1 MKDLI
6 KGHNPLML
14 FFVALMSL
22 FFAFAVRNKIVGEG
36 HTDLNANFFFFMV
49 LASCIGIYFLI
60 HEGIKEFTDF
70 FCKKS
75 WKKRG
80 IVPQTVSKP
89 LPTIQDNNQCV
100 REEVKNENPPLTR
113 EDARL
118 LLTEIFSVKAE
129 AASDNKEELVKSINN
144 NMLDLSNVAA
154 NAADEIE
161 AGLQRTFQEACLYT
175 IEVLGAY
182 MSKEHLQL
190 LISRLSKF
198 QRAGNRT
205 WTVLAE
211 GETVNKRVETH
222 APISKT
228 DLYHYGWNM
237 QQLFGKTGPQAAF
250 FLQSTFHEHF
260 DDLQLKTIKGKLRND
275 PHKGIIKIN
284 KEFSPNYRNRV
295 EREIENNRLQLA
307 KEYEEEQKQKKFE
320 AAEARREK
328 AAKSP
333 DSNKP
338 TQITQ
343 MKAVPMPPLTTK
355 KEEPAMDFDDID
367 DEDDEIREELSC
379 DSYENEEDYWEDT
392 NDEPADD
399 EFIYAML
406 ERSEKRNQ
414 KINEPAPWKTGDS
427 LVVDRDW

>member
-14 FFVALMSL
+14 FFVALLSL

-80 IVPQTVSKP
+80 IVVQAASDPMP
-89 LPTIQDNNQCV
+89 IIQDNKQCV
-100 REEVKNENPPLTR
+100 IEEVKSENPTLTR
-113 EDARL
+113 EDARM

-129 AASDNKEELVKSINN
+129 VASDNKEELVKSFNN

-175 IEVLGAY
+175 IEMLGSY
-182 MSKEHLQL
+182 MTKDHLEL

-205 WTVLAE
+205 WTVLAD
-211 GETVNKRVETH
+211 GETVNKKVETH
-222 APISKT
+222 SPITKT

-237 QQLFGKTGPQAAF
+237 QQLFGKTGPQAAY

-260 DDLQLKTIKGKLRND
+260 DDLQLKTIKGKLTLD
-275 PHKGIIKIN
+275 PQKGIIKIN
-284 KEFSPNYRNRV
+284 KEFSPNYRCRL
-295 EREIENNRLQLA
+295 ERE
-307 KEYEEEQKQKKFE
+307 KEKNLRQMTKELEEEQKQLKFE

-328 AAKSP
+328 ATKSLE
-333 DSNKP
+333 SNTP
-338 TQITQ
+338 TPISK

-355 KEEPAMDFDDID
+355 KEEPAMDFDDIED
-367 DEDDEIREELSC
+367 DDEIREDLPR

-414 KINEPAPWKTGDS
+414 KINEPAPWKIGDS

>member
-22 FFAFAVRNKIVGEG
+22 FFAFAVRNKIVSES

-49 LASCIGIYFLI
+49 LASCIGVYFLI

-70 FCKKS
+70 FVKKS

-80 IVPQTVSKP
+80 ITPQTATIPDASNKESNNSEIEKP
-89 LPTIQDNNQCV
+89 TTESQ
-100 REEVKNENPPLTR
+100 PLTR
-113 EDARL
+113 EDARM
-118 LLTEIFSVKAE
+118 LLTEVLAVKAE
-129 AASDNKEELVKSINN
+129 KASDDKEELVKTINE

-154 NAADEIE
+154 NAANEIE

-175 IEVLGAY
+175 IEVLGPY
-182 MSKEHLQL
+182 MTKENLEI

-198 QRAGNRT
+198 QRAGNKT
-205 WTVLAE
+205 WSVLSAS
-211 GETVNKRVETH
+211 ETVHKKVETH
-222 APISKT
+222 SPITKT

-237 QQLFGKTGPQAAF
+237 QQLFSKSGPQAAY

-260 DDLQLKTIKGKLRND
+260 EDLQLKTIKGKLTLD
-275 PHKGIIKIN
+275 ADKGIIKIN
-284 KEFSPNYRNRV
+284 KEFSPNYRSRV
-295 EREIENNRLQLA
+295 EREKEQNAQQMA

-320 AAEARREK
+320 RGQEHYQKMTRKKAEAESEPI
-328 AAKSP
+328 AKTQVSVP
-333 DSNKP
+333 IQEANNRSVRDTHKSKP
-338 TQITQ
+338 
-343 MKAVPMPPLTTK
+343 KRYD
-355 KEEPAMDFDDID
+355 DFDD
-367 DEDDEIREELSC
+367 
-379 DSYENEEDYWEDT
+379 EEDEWNDT

-399 EFIYAML
+399 AFIYAML

-414 KINEPAPWKTGDS
+414 KSNEPTPWSPGDS
-427 LVVDRDW
+427 LAVERDW